1 VLETNSPER
10 RDLAAALH
18 SATGRAM
25 RVGITGGPGVGKSTL
40 IAALVTDLRADGRRV
55 GIISVDPTSPFTG
68 GAVLGDRIRL
78 AEHFLDPGVFIRSMG
93 SRGHLGGLA
102 SATAD
107 ATAVLDAAGYDVVL
121 VETVGAGQNEV
132 EVRDLTETVVLALM
146 PGAGDAIQAI
156 KAGVMEI
163 PDVLAICKAD
173 HPGVD
178 ALRQELRSTLSLGPK
193 APWSPPVV
201 PVVAPKGIGVADLW
215 SAVEEHRTFLDKE
228 GRLEER
234 RRAGVS
240 RRLRASATDRLQH
253 ALDQPHGRESLHAL
267 AELVAERR
275 LDPDS
280 ALDRLLESIGVLA
293 PRLDG
298 QAAAAEP
305 GTA

>member
-1 VLETNSPER
+1 
-10 RDLAAALH
+10 
-18 SATGRAM
+18 M

-40 IAALVTDLRADGRRV
+40 IAALLTHLRGQERRV
-55 GIISVDPTSPFTG
+55 GVVSVDPTSPFTG

-107 ATAVLDAAGYDVVL
+107 ATAVLDAAGYDIVL

-156 KAGVMEI
+156 KAGLMEI

-193 APWSPPVV
+193 GPWSPPIV
-201 PVVAPKGIGVADLW
+201 PVVAPNGTGVAELW
-215 SAVEEHRTFLDKE
+215 SAVEEHRAFLGGD
-228 GRLEER
+228 GRLEDR
-234 RRAGVS
+234 RREGVS
-240 RRLRASATDRLQH
+240 RRLRASATDRLQY
-253 ALDQPHGRESLHAL
+253 ALDLPAGRDALRAL
-267 AELVAERR
+267 AERVADKH

-280 ALDRLLESIGVLA
+280 ALDELFARIGVVT
-293 PRLDG
+293 PT
-298 QAAAAEP
+298 P
-305 GTA
+305 GSAGGPDS

>member
-1 VLETNSPER
+1 VTHSPQR
-10 RDLAAALH
+10 RDLIAALH
-18 SATGRAM
+18 PSTGRAL

-40 IAALVTDLRADGRRV
+40 IAALLTHLRAGGRRGGV
-55 GIISVDPTSPFTG
+55 VSVDPTSPFTG

-78 AEHFLDPGVFIRSMG
+78 AQHFLDPGVFIRSMG

-178 ALRQELRSTLSLGPK
+178 ALRHELRGTLSLGPRG
-193 APWSPPVV
+193 PWSPPIVT
-201 PVVAPKGIGVADLW
+201 VVAPDGVGVAELW
-215 SAVEEHRTFLDKE
+215 SAVEAHRAFLDAD

-234 RRAGVS
+234 RREGAG
-240 RRLRASATDRLQH
+240 RRLRAAAADRLRH
-253 ALDQPHGRESLHAL
+253 ALELPAGQEALGAL
-267 AELVAERR
+267 AERVTARE

-280 ALDRLLESIGVLA
+280 ALDELLSRAGVVTPA
-293 PRLDG
+293 PG
-298 QAAAAEP
+298 GA
-305 GTA
+305 GTGSG

>member
-1 VLETNSPER
+1 
-10 RDLAAALH
+10 
-18 SATGRAM
+18 M

-40 IAALVTDLRADGRRV
+40 IAALLTHLRGQERRV
-55 GIISVDPTSPFTG
+55 GVVSVDPTSPFTG

-107 ATAVLDAAGYDVVL
+107 ATAVLDAAGYDIVL

-156 KAGVMEI
+156 KAGLMEI

-193 APWSPPVV
+193 GPWSPPIV
-201 PVVAPKGIGVADLW
+201 PVVAPDGAGVAELW
-215 SAVEEHRTFLDKE
+215 SAVEEHRGFLDQE

-234 RRAGVS
+234 RREGVS
-240 RRLRASATDRLQH
+240 RRLRAAATDRLQY
-253 ALDQPHGRESLHAL
+253 ALDLPAGRDGLRAL
-267 AELVAERR
+267 AERVADKS

-280 ALDRLLESIGVLA
+280 ALDELFERIGVVTPT
-293 PRLDG
+293 PRIS
-298 QAAAAEP
+298 
-305 GTA
+305 

>member
-1 VLETNSPER
+1 
-10 RDLAAALH
+10 
-18 SATGRAM
+18 M

-40 IAALVTDLRADGRRV
+40 IAALLTHLRGQERRV
-55 GIISVDPTSPFTG
+55 GVVSVDPTSPFTG

-107 ATAVLDAAGYDVVL
+107 ATAVLDAAGYDIVL

-156 KAGVMEI
+156 KAGLMEI

-193 APWSPPVV
+193 GPWGPPIV
-201 PVVAPKGIGVADLW
+201 PVVAPHGAGVPELW
-215 SAVEEHRTFLDKE
+215 SAVEEHRAFLGGD
-228 GRLEER
+228 GRLEDR
-234 RRAGVS
+234 RREGVS
-240 RRLRASATDRLQH
+240 RRLRASATDRLQY
-253 ALDQPHGRESLHAL
+253 ALDLPAGRDALRAL
-267 AELVAERR
+267 AERVADKH

-280 ALDRLLESIGVLA
+280 ALDELFARIGVVT
-293 PRLDG
+293 PT
-298 QAAAAEP
+298 P
-305 GTA
+305 GSAGGPDS